1 MKKSVRAVIALFLVI
16 FSLAGIIT
24 ASASTP
30 NGAIADLEA
39 EGTTVTGVYTSAT
52 TEPFS
57 DEPTTTRVVIDAQ
70 TAKGFLQNVIL
81 AIELWMEDENIDDP
95 ELESALANFKDC
107 LELAPHSVSKKVLLD
122 ALDDVGNALKPYGMN
137 IVGVYRLKDYVKIM
151 YAEETT
157 TPETTSYEDYST
169 TTHIY
174 YPSSTV
180 PCSGETT
187 TAVNSEELIDLTVK
201 EILNMIVDIAKNES
215 AQWDDIEGA
224 VIRIVDIVE
233 NMGNGTVSKGELDEA
248 VADLEAVLEDEDIEG
263 MDELLEQLKE
273 KIKGMYAGEVATTA
287 PSTTYPIAT
296 GTDSDAPTTIKPTR
310 VDTDIP
316 ATGHEDDCTTIWDII
331 GDLFEKIEGFF
342 RSILEI
348 LC

>member
-1 MKKSVRAVIALFLVI
+1 MKKSIRAVIAFFLVI

-24 ASASTP
+24 ASASTT
-30 NGAIADLEA
+30 NGAIAVI
-39 EGTTVTGVYTSAT
+39 EGEIATTTRFYSAT

-81 AIELWMEDENIDDP
+81 GIELWMEDENIDDP

-122 ALDDVGNALKPYGMN
+122 ALDDVGNAFKPYYGIN
-137 IVGVYRLKDYVKIM
+137 IVGTYRLKDFVKIM

-180 PCSGETT
+180 PYSGETT
-187 TAVNSEELIDLTVK
+187 TAVNSEEPIDLTVK
-201 EILNMIVDIAKNES
+201 EILNMIVDIAKKES
-215 AQWDDIEGA
+215 AQWDDIEEA
-224 VIRIVDIVE
+224 AIRVGDIIE
-233 NMGNGTVSKGELDEA
+233 NIGNLTVSKGELDEA
-248 VADLEAVLEDEDIEG
+248 IADLEALLEDEDIEG

-273 KIKGMYAGEVATTA
+273 KIEDLYKGEDATTA

-316 ATGHEDDCTTIWDII
+316 ATGGGDDCTTIWDII
-331 GDLFEKIEGFF
+331 GDLFEKIEAT
-342 RSILEI
+342 L
-348 LC
+348 